1 MKMYEL
7 TLLLEKEDDLKPI
20 KELITQYSGKILTEE
35 KWGQRLLSYP
45 IKKKN
50 KAIYYILDFS
60 LDKKN
65 ILPLKTKLNFNE
77 RIIRYLLLV
86 KEK

>member
-1 MKMYEL
+1 MYEL
-7 TLLLEKEDDLKPI
+7 ILLLEKEDDLKPV
-20 KELITQYSGKILTEE
+20 KEVITQYSGKILSEE
-35 KWGQRLLSYP
+35 KWAERLLAYP

-50 KAIYYILDFS
+50 KAIYYFLVFS

-77 RIIRYLLLV
+77 KIIRYLLLV

>member
-1 MKMYEL
+1 MKIYEMI
-7 TLLLEKEDDLKPI
+7 LLLEKEDDLKTI
-20 KELITQYSGKILTEE
+20 KELIIQYSGKILNEE
-35 KWGQRLLSYP
+35 KWGERLLAYP

-65 ILPLKTKLNFNE
+65 ILSFKTKLNFNE
-77 RIIRYLLLV
+77 KIIRYLLLV